1 MLIAQITDC
10 HIGFYSKVLEGAN
23 TRRLRAVIDR
33 LCNGP
38 NRPELLLMTGDL
50 TANGDAES
58 YARLAELLRPCPFP
72 VRLMMGNHDAREA
85 LRAAFPSNP
94 ADQGLIH
101 FEVALPGLRVIALD
115 THGPGRHGGAFC
127 ERRAEWLR
135 ARLDADRET
144 PVMIAMHHPPAATGI
159 GWLDCDPREPWIARF
174 TETIA
179 GRSQLRAIVAGHL
192 HRTIH
197 TTFAGVPLIVCPSS
211 AGAVALDL
219 SPLDPEA
226 PDGRAMVIDEPA
238 GYALHHW
245 DGERLT
251 SHFEAVALGEPWQ
264 VLARFDGGMQQVVR
278 HIDHERPASRT
289 SPPGASA

>member
-23 TRRLRAVIDR
+23 TRRLRAVLGR

-38 NRPELLLMTGDL
+38 NRPDLLLMTGDL
-50 TANGDAES
+50 TAYGDAES
-58 YARLAELLRPCPFP
+58 YARLAELLASCPFP
-72 VRLMMGNHDAREA
+72 VRLMMGNHDARDA
-85 LRAAFPSNP
+85 VRAAFPDNP
-94 ADQGLIH
+94 ADDGFIQ
-101 FEVALPGLRVIALD
+101 FEVDMPGLRVIALD
-115 THGPGRHGGAFC
+115 THGPGRHGGEFC

-135 ARLDADRET
+135 ARLDADSGT
-144 PVMIAMHHPPAATGI
+144 PVVIAMHHPPAATGI

-174 TETIA
+174 AEAIA
-179 GRSQLRAIVAGHL
+179 GRPQLRAIVSGHL

-197 TTFAGVPLIVCPSS
+197 TGFAGVPLIVCPSS

-245 DGERLT
+245 DGARLA
-251 SHFEAVALGEPWQ
+251 SHFEAVATGEPWH
-264 VLARFDGGMQQVVR
+264 VLARFDGAMQQVVR
-278 HIDHERPASRT
+278 HIGDERP
-289 SPPGASA
+289 SPPGVSA